1 MQLTIIFII
10 NLQINCIVLYT
21 NVRKM
26 ISYKYNL
33 SFSLITTTTNN
44 NIISARKKQNQSM
57 TYQRSEN
64 QILTFEKQKMQ
75 RLGIFF
81 FVD

>member
-1 MQLTIIFII
+1 
-10 NLQINCIVLYT
+10 
-21 NVRKM
+21 M
-26 ISYKYNL
+26 ISYKYYL
-33 SFSLITTTTNN
+33 SFSLITTTNN

-57 TYQRSEN
+57 TYLTEN

>member
-33 SFSLITTTTNN
+33 SFSLITTTNNN

-57 TYQRSEN
+57 TYLTEN

>member
-1 MQLTIIFII
+1 
-10 NLQINCIVLYT
+10 
-21 NVRKM
+21 M

-57 TYQRSEN
+57 TYLTEN

>member
-57 TYQRSEN
+57 TYLTEN